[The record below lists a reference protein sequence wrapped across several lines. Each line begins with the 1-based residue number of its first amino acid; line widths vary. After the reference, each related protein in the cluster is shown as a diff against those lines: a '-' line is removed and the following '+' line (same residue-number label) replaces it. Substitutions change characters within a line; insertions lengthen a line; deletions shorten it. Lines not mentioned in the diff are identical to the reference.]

1 MSNPLFDMTGK
12 VALITGSTKGIG
24 RSIAEEM
31 ARCGARVVISSR
43 KAEACEKVA
52 GELMDQG
59 FEAIAI
65 PCHVGK
71 KEDLQNLVDQT
82 LATWGRIDSLVCN
95 AATNPVYGTT
105 QEMTDEAWDKI
116 MDTNVKGTF
125 WLTQMVMPH
134 MAERGDG
141 NVILLSSIAGI
152 RGNTV
157 IGTYG
162 VSKAAEAALAR
173 NLAVEWGPKGIRVNA
188 IAPGLIRTDFA
199 KALTDDP
206 VRVKRAEEKTP
217 LRRIGEPVDI
227 AGLAVFL
234 ATPASAY
241 ITGQVIVADGGETV
255 GG

>member
-1 MSNPLFDMTGK
+1 MTNPLFDMTGK

-43 KAEACEKVA
+43 KAEVCDQVA
-52 GELMDQG
+52 GEFKDQG

-65 PCHVGK
+65 PCHVGN
-71 KEDLQNLVDQT
+71 KEDLQNLVDKT
-82 LATWGRIDSLVCN
+82 LAAWGRIDVLVCN
-95 AATNPVYGTT
+95 AATNPVYGPT

-116 MDTNVKGTF
+116 MNTNVKGSF
-125 WLTQMVMPH
+125 WLTQMVLPG
-134 MAERGDG
+134 MAERGEG
-141 NVILLSSIAGI
+141 AVVMLSSIAGL

-188 IAPGLIRTDFA
+188 IAPGLIKTDFA
-199 KALTDDP
+199 RALLEDP
-206 VRVKRAEEKTP
+206 MRVKRAEEKTP
-217 LRRIGEPVDI
+217 LRRIGNPVDI

-234 ATPASAY
+234 STPASAY
-241 ITGQVIVADGGETV
+241 ITGQVIVADGGETAC
-255 GG
+255 